1 MKTTRT
7 VFLFLVTLFL
17 LSPLPALAHFC
28 ACCAERGQYSINVR
42 KPTGYELSELKLLKI
57 ADAALYTDAGYPDN
71 IKGLSPLSETYT
83 ARLFW
88 PQRGFRFDFKSEQN
102 GAGVLNLAHAPTMVD
117 FRADTY
123 NEGEP
128 TLYKELRFKARVL
141 SGSGF
146 FGKGITPATEY
157 FLVLQGRGNNCM
169 SADQFTHWRL
179 EITGKRASYAF
190 YGRLKT
196 S

>member
-1 MKTTRT
+1 MKLNQIIFS
-7 VFLFLVTLFL
+7 VLIAGLL
-17 LSPLPALAHFC
+17 LSPLPLLANFC
-28 ACCAERGQYSINVR
+28 ACCAERGQYSISVR
-42 KPTGYELSELKLLKI
+42 KPADYELSELKLLKI
-57 ADAALYTDAGYPDN
+57 ADAALYTDAAYPDN

-83 ARLFW
+83 ASILW
-88 PQRGFRFDFKSEQN
+88 PKKWFRFDFKNEQN
-102 GAGVLNLAHAPTMVD
+102 GTGLLDLAPAATMVD

-128 TLYKELRFKARVL
+128 VLYKELRFKARVL

-146 FGKGITPATEY
+146 FSKGIAPATEY
-157 FLVLQGRGNNCM
+157 FLVLQGKGNNCL